1 MATPFVATA
10 NPATVVNQSLSGN
23 VWSNPVFAAGP
34 ADAAYASCVV
44 NQAVNQ
50 NSDQLHGT
58 ALAFSI
64 PSNATITGYGA
75 GCACSGFDA
84 AASGTFSASFSIA
97 GVPIGQSSS
106 SSTNANNP
114 PAGFGSF
121 FVGDSGNL
129 FGLSYT
135 ADQINAGALS
145 VDCYLGMANAN
156 GFARSFFVESLS
168 VNVYYTLPAPPPLV
182 SVKQSFF
189 VFMF

>member
-1 MATPFVATA
+1 MATQFVLAA
-10 NPATVVNQSLSGN
+10 NPATVVNQTLTGN
-23 VWSNPVFAAGP
+23 AWQNPSFAAGP
-34 ADAAYASCVV
+34 SDNQYASCPI
-44 NQAVNQ
+44 NQASNQ
-50 NSDQLHGT
+50 SSDNLHGT

-84 AASGTFSASFSIA
+84 AASGTFSATFSIA

-106 SSTNANNP
+106 SPTNANNP

-135 ADQINAGALS
+135 ADQINAGALT
-145 VDCYLGMANAN
+145 VDCFLNMANAA
-156 GFARSFFVESLS
+156 GFARAFFVESLS